1 MIAGNDYIAK
11 QEVICVKENDSMEHV
26 LTKLSESGYRCIPVI
41 DEAETKFVGNIY
53 KVHILEFEKEGSL
66 TNPVKELVQD
76 EDGFVNEDEA
86 FFKVFF
92 SIKRLPYL
100 AVVNGVGEFL
110 GILTHANVIKV
121 LEDAWGVNNGSFS
134 LTIGTVEFS
143 GALTKMLKVVNKH
156 CNVQSVI
163 SLNNNSKYARR
174 VCIVLPEGVELNTVE
189 RIKKE
194 LYKNNFQVTD
204 VEKLN

>member
-1 MIAGNDYIAK
+1 MIAGNDYVAK
-11 QEVICVKENDSMEHV
+11 QNVICVKENDSMEHA
-26 LTKLSESGYRCIPVI
+26 LNKLNESGFRCVPVL
-41 DEAETKFVGNIY
+41 DESETKFVGNIY

-66 TNPVKELVQD
+66 TSPVKELVKNK
-76 EDGFVNEDEA
+76 DGLVNDDEA

-100 AVVNGVGEFL
+100 AVVNEEGAFL

-121 LEDAWGVNNGSFS
+121 LEDAWGVNNGSYS

-143 GALTKMLKVVNKH
+143 GALAKMLKVVNKH

-174 VCIVLPEGVELNTVE
+174 VCIVLPEGAKVDTVE
-189 RIKKE
+189 KIKKE
-194 LYKNNFQVTD
+194 LYKNNFIVTD

>member
-1 MIAGNDYIAK
+1 MIAGNDYVAK
-11 QEVICVKENDSMEHV
+11 QNVISVKENDTLEDALS
-26 LTKLSESGYRCIPVI
+26 KLKESGFRCIPVL
-41 DEAETKFVGNIY
+41 DESETKFVGNIY
-53 KVHILEFEKEGSL
+53 KIHILEFEKEGSL
-66 TNPVKELVQD
+66 RNPVKELV
-76 EDGFVNEDEA
+76 ENKDGFVNEDQA

-100 AVVNGVGEFL
+100 AVVNGVGDFL
-110 GILTHANVIKV
+110 GILTHANVINV
-121 LEDAWGVNNGSFS
+121 LEDAWGVNNGSYS

-143 GALTKMLKVVNKH
+143 GALAKMLKLINRY

-163 SLNNNSKYARR
+163 SLNNNSLYARR

-189 RIKKE
+189 RIKKD

>member
-1 MIAGNDYIAK
+1 MIAGNDYVAK
-11 QEVICVKENDSMEHV
+11 QDVICVKENDSMEHA
-26 LTKLSESGYRCIPVI
+26 LTKLSESGFRCIPVL
-41 DEAETKFVGNIY
+41 DESETKFVGNIY
-53 KVHILEFEKEGSL
+53 KVHILEYEDEKPLG
-66 TNPVKELVQD
+66 NVKELVKN
-76 EDGFVNEDEA
+76 EDGYVNDDEA

-92 SIKRLPYL
+92 SIKQLPYL
-100 AVVNGVGEFL
+100 AIVNAAGDFL

-121 LEDAWGVNNGSFS
+121 LEDAWGVNNGSYS
-134 LTIGTVEFS
+134 LTVGTVEFS
-143 GALTKMLKVVNKH
+143 GALAKMLKVVNKH

-194 LYKNNFQVTD
+194 LYKNNFIVTD

>member
-1 MIAGNDYIAK
+1 MIAGNDYVAK
-11 QEVICVKENDSMEHV
+11 QNVKSVKVNDTLEDA
-26 LTKLSESGYRCIPVI
+26 LIKLRESGFRCIPVL
-41 DEAETKFVGNIY
+41 DESETKFVGNIY

-66 TNPVKELVQD
+66 SDPVKQLLQN

-100 AVVNGVGEFL
+100 AVVNNDGEFL

-121 LEDAWGVNNGSFS
+121 LEDAWGVNNGSYS

-143 GALTKMLKVVNKH
+143 GALAKMLKVVNKH

-174 VCIVLPEGVELNTVE
+174 VCIVLPEGTEIKIVEK
-189 RIKKE
+189 IKKE
-194 LYKNNFQVTD
+194 LYKNNFIVTD